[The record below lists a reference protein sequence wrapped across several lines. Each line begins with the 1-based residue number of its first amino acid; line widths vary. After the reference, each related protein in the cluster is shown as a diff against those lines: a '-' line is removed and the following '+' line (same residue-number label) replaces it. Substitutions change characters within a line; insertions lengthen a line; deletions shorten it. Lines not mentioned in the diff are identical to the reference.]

1 MSPARKLAFQIL
13 VLVEKG
19 AHSSDLLH
27 TRTVSLDS
35 RDAALATELV
45 QGSIRRRS
53 QLDWLIRHYSGRD
66 KFDLEVRI
74 ALWLGIY
81 QLRYLDRIPAHAA
94 VTESVQLTRFAQK
107 ASASGLVNAVLRKV
121 DRKPVEWPT
130 RALRFCLP
138 EWLLDK
144 WTRDFGA
151 ERAERIA
158 AASLIPPETYVR
170 VPVSRTPIAER
181 KDLEP
186 TEIPGCYRMLGNET
200 GGFRIQDIGSQAVVP
215 LLGLEPR
222 MRFLDLCAAPGGKTA
237 QALES
242 GVLATACD
250 LYFSRLRALAPMNCD
265 KVVLDAA
272 KRLPFG
278 MLFDRILVDAPCSG
292 TGTLRRNPEI
302 RWRVQ
307 PGDLPRY
314 TARQAAILTNAL
326 AVLAPRGRLVYS
338 TCSLEPEEN
347 EGVVERVLEDT
358 GGRFQLIREMRRT
371 PGEQPGDGFYAAV
384 ITSK

>member
-1 MSPARKLAFQIL
+1 MSPARKLSFQIL
-13 VLVEKG
+13 LLVEKG

-27 TRTVSLDS
+27 SRCSPLDS

-45 QGSIRRRS
+45 QGCLRRRS
-53 QLDWLIRHYSGRD
+53 QLDWLIRHYSGRE

-121 DRKPVEWPT
+121 DRKPVEWPS
-130 RALRFCLP
+130 RAVRFCLP
-138 EWLLDK
+138 EWLFEK
-144 WTRDFGA
+144 WTRQFGP

-158 AASLIPPETYVR
+158 SASVIPPETYVR
-170 VPVSRTPIAER
+170 VPVSRTPVAER

-186 TEIPGCYRMLGNET
+186 TDVPGCYRMLGQET
-200 GGFRIQDIGSQAVVP
+200 CGFRIQDIGSQTVVP
-215 LLGLEPR
+215 LLELEPR
-222 MRFLDLCAAPGGKTA
+222 MRLLDLCAAPGGKTA

-242 GVLATACD
+242 GVVATACD

-272 KRLPFG
+272 KPLPFRA
-278 MLFDRILVDAPCSG
+278 LFDRILVDAPCSG

-302 RWRVQ
+302 RWRVL
-307 PGDLPRY
+307 PEDLPRY
-314 TARQAAILTNAL
+314 SARQAAILTNAL
-326 AVLAPRGRLVYS
+326 TLLQPGGRLVYS
-338 TCSLEPEEN
+338 TCSLETEEN
-347 EGVVERVLEDT
+347 EGVVARVLEDS
-358 GGRFQLIREMRRT
+358 GGRFHLIREMRRT